1 MKLLS
6 IGALLALLFCVSLV
20 DSKRSPDTDTSE
32 DALDHGPKFCFNKED
47 MKIIQLHLYQHIN
60 ELFMLLYECK
70 KRGIPATECYFT
82 LDDHVSEP
90 HRERPYESGN
100 EAPPGSTDYRTDQP
114 SFHSSGGTNEPQ
126 PFHHP
131 GEQRPP
137 PHHPLP
143 EPPNHTLST
152 NFQGNHSFPSFQR
165 RGYKNYRGNRRPSH
179 MNTEARNVS
188 SEYEWHVS
196 QCLTLFYVTAQA
208 SHQPPVVGTHIPH
221 NSNQTPHTSNDG
233 P

>member
-6 IGALLALLFCVSLV
+6 IGAPLALLFCVSLV
-20 DSKRSPDTDTSE
+20 ASKWSPDADTSE

-47 MKIIQLHLYQHIN
+47 MKTIQLHLYQHIN

-82 LDDHVSEP
+82 LNDHVSEP

-100 EAPPGSTDYRTDQP
+100 EAPPGSTGYRTDQP
-114 SFHSSGGTNEPQ
+114 YILRPYPHLGRRPPFPPNSHMRGFHRSFHSSGGTNEPQ

-137 PHHPLP
+137 LHHPLP

-165 RGYKNYRGNRRPSH
+165 RGYKNHRGNRRPSH

-196 QCLTLFYVTAQA
+196 VDSTNL
-208 SHQPPVVGTHIPH
+208 PH
-221 NSNQTPHTSNDG
+221 PEQ
-233 P
+233 